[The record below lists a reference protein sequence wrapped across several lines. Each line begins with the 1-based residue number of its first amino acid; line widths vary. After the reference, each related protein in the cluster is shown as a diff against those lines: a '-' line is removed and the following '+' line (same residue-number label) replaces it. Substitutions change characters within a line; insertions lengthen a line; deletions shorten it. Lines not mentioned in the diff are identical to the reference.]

1 VSSAAFTVSLQHG
14 NGRAPFTFPGPD
26 CPLAVAVASGH
37 LAAVG
42 ATEAGVG
49 SLAGY
54 LTRDFA
60 IAMYQS
66 GRVDVFL
73 PGVSAVMAPGIQGD

>member
-1 VSSAAFTVSLQHG
+1 VSSAAFTVASHHG
-14 NGRAPFTFPGPD
+14 IGCAPFTFPGPD
-26 CPLAVAVASGH
+26 CPLAVAVAPGR

-42 ATEAGVG
+42 ATEAGLG

-54 LTRDFA
+54 LTRDVA
-60 IAMYQS
+60 IATYQS

-73 PGVSAVMAPGIQGD
+73 PGVSAVMAPGIQGK

>member
-1 VSSAAFTVSLQHG
+1 VSSAAFTVASHHG

-26 CPLAVAVASGH
+26 CPLAVAVAPGR

-49 SLAGY
+49 SLSGY

-73 PGVSAVMAPGIQGD
+73 PGVSAVMAPSAQGE